1 MTTTANYATMDKAM
15 LRAIATSIYTPEYR
29 QTVILFS
36 DPPPGVTP
44 QIVDP
49 PNSLGKLYI
58 AIGVILLVI
67 STAVVAMRFY
77 ARTVLSRALGWD
89 DCMLIR

>member
-1 MTTTANYATMDKAM
+1 MPTSM
-15 LRAIATSIYTPEYR
+15 LRAIATSVYTPEYR
-29 QTVILFS
+29 QSFMLFTE
-36 DPPPGVTP
+36 PPLGVTSHLEHA
-44 QIVDP
+44 
-49 PNSLGKLYI
+49 PNSRGICYI

-89 DCMLIR
+89 DCI